1 MPGLFYRLPRNI
13 IAIFSGRNLAWH
25 PLAIVLTIIILESGF
40 DWTWH
45 LWTRDE
51 TFLWLARP
59 AIILGGL
66 IPILGIPSLLLA
78 GWVARNQP
86 FRTGGWT
93 LGQAA
98 LLGYVISSSYKAFT
112 GRIPPPFSMR
122 FHGEMLGHGPLVDTS
137 HGFQLGFLR
146 GGIFWGWPSGH
157 ATVAFAMTTCLIALW
172 SRHKPWSFL
181 LLLYPLYVGLS
192 VSVTIHWFSEFVAG
206 AIIGSVIGTVVGN
219 SFKDRYTTI

>member
-1 MPGLFYRLPRNI
+1 MVGLMHRLPRNLL
-13 IAIFSGRNLAWH
+13 AIFAGYNLAWH
-25 PLAIVLTIIILESGF
+25 ALAIVLTVLIVESDF
-40 DWTWH
+40 DWTWYV
-45 LWTRDE
+45 WTRDE
-51 TFLWLARP
+51 TLWLLARP

-78 GWVARNQP
+78 GWVAKNRA
-86 FRTGGWT
+86 FRTVGWA

-112 GRIPPPFSMR
+112 GRIPPPFTLR
-122 FHGEMLGHGPLVDTS
+122 FHGEMAGHGPLVDTS

-157 ATVAFAMTTCLIALW
+157 TTVAFAMTVCLIALW
-172 SRHKPWSFL
+172 SRHKPRGYL

-192 VSVTIHWFSEFVAG
+192 VSVSIHWLSEFVAG
-206 AIIGSVIGTVVGN
+206 VIIGSVIGGVVGN
-219 SFKDRYTTI
+219 SFKASHTIA

>member
-1 MPGLFYRLPRNI
+1 MPGLFHRLPRNVL
-13 IAIFSGRNLAWH
+13 AIFSGLNLAWH
-25 PLAIVLTIIILESGF
+25 VLAIVLTIIILESGF
-40 DWTWH
+40 DWTWY
-45 LWTRDE
+45 LWTRGE

-66 IPILGIPSLLLA
+66 LPILGIPALLLA
-78 GWVARNQP
+78 GWVTRSRT
-86 FRTGGWT
+86 FRLGGWA

-98 LLGYVISSSYKAFT
+98 LLGWLVSSGYKAFT
-112 GRIPPPFSMR
+112 GRIPPPFTMR
-122 FHGEMLGHGPLVDTS
+122 FHGDQLSHAPLVDTS

-157 ATVAFAMTTCLIALW
+157 TTVAFAMTACLIALC
-172 SRHKPWSFL
+172 SRHNLWRYL

-206 AIIGSVIGTVVGN
+206 IIIGSLIGTVVGN
-219 SFKDRYTTI
+219 SFKHRYPTT